1 MNLKEKIRQTLI
13 EEAPRKNI
21 TISLDASL
29 LEQAEKI
36 AKGFSEVKGKTVSR
50 NTVIEDSLREY
61 LEAASSVL
69 AELGYEF
76 DDESDDDFENDVE
89 IPTDDYDTVVF
100 PAHNEGFQETFLG
113 EDAWYSVRIRE
124 DRIPKIKYVAIYR
137 AAPISGITH
146 YAKVKAIKQ
155 YKDTNKK
162 IIYFDGSAIK
172 LPETVTLGDINQN
185 AMRSPRYTALK
196 KLTSAK
202 AVADLF

>member
-1 MNLKEKIRQTLI
+1 MNLKEKIRRALI

-21 TISLDASL
+21 TISLDANL
-29 LEQAEKI
+29 LEQAERI

-61 LEAASSVL
+61 VEAASAVL
-69 AELGYEF
+69 AELGDEF
-76 DDESDDDFENDVE
+76 DDDLENDAE
-89 IPTDDYDTVVF
+89 IAIDDYDTVVF
-100 PAHNEGFQETFLG
+100 PAHNEDFHETFLG

-137 AAPISGITH
+137 ASPISGITH
-146 YAKVKAIKQ
+146 YAKVKSIQQ
-155 YKDTNKK
+155 YNDTKKK
-162 IIYFDGSAIK
+162 IIYFDGSAIE
-172 LPETVTLGDINQN
+172 LPEIVILGDTNQN
-185 AMRSPRYTALK
+185 AMRAPRYTTIE